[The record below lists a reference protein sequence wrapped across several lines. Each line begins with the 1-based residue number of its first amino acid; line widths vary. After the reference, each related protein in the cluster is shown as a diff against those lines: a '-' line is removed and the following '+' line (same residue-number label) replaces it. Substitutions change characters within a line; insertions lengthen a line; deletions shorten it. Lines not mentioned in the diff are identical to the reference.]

1 MTNIDDIING
11 IDTLK
16 PIPPVAAQIMALA
29 EDENSSMSDIADLI
43 IYDPSITASLLKVC
57 NSAYFGVSRNVE
69 SVRDAITLLG
79 LDQIIE
85 IILLNGTAENFRD
98 EPDGYGLGE
107 GELWHHAV
115 LSAHVAKVLAE
126 NHGLANKKH
135 LIFTAA
141 LLKDIGKI
149 IMGRFVAFSYEKINI
164 LVNSKGY
171 SFNEAEKE
179 VIGMN
184 HEELGALV
192 GEKWRFG
199 KKLIYIIR
207 NHHMSEEASRDDP
220 ETAMVYLAD
229 IVCMMMGFGTG
240 VDGLAY
246 RFYSDVLNRMNLTE
260 QDLQKIIYNTGE
272 SRQKNSKIVEFGLV

>member
-1 MTNIDDIING
+1 MTNIDDIISG

-29 EDENSSMSDIADLI
+29 EDEYSSMSDIADLI
-43 IYDPSITASLLKVC
+43 VHDPSITASLLKIC
-57 NSAYFGVSRNVE
+57 NSAYFGLSRQIE

-85 IILLNGTAENFRD
+85 LILLNGTAENFKD

-126 NHGLANKKH
+126 NTGRTSNKH

-149 IMGRFVAFSYEKINI
+149 IMGRYVAFSYEKINI
-164 LVNSKGY
+164 LVHSKGY

-179 VIGMN
+179 IIGMN
-184 HEELGALV
+184 HEELGARI
-192 GEKWRFG
+192 GKKWRFG
-199 KKLIYIIR
+199 DKLIYMIR
-207 NHHMSEEASRDDP
+207 NHHMTDETCRNDP
-220 ETAMVYLAD
+220 ETALVYLAD
-229 IVCMMMGFGTG
+229 IVCMMIGFGTSL
-240 VDGLAY
+240 DGLAY
-246 RFYSDVLNRMNLTE
+246 RFYGEVLDRMNLTE
-260 QDLQKIIYNTGE
+260 KDLQNVIFDTGE
-272 SRQKNSKIVEFGLV
+272 SRQKIEKLLNLV

>member
-1 MTNIDDIING
+1 MTNIEDIIST

-16 PIPPVAAQIMALA
+16 PIPPVATQIMALA
-29 EDENSSMSDIADLI
+29 EDEESSMSDISDLI
-43 IYDPSITASLLKVC
+43 VYDPSITASLLKIC
-57 NSAYFGVSRNVE
+57 NSAYFGLARKVE

-79 LDQIIE
+79 LDQIVE
-85 IILLNGTAENFRD
+85 LVLLNSTAENFKD

-107 GELWHHAV
+107 GELWHHEV
-115 LSAHVAKVLAE
+115 LSAHVSKMLAE
-126 NHGLANKKH
+126 NHGYANKKH
-135 LIFTAA
+135 FVFTAA
-141 LLKDIGKI
+141 LLKDIGKL

-179 VIGMN
+179 VIGMS

-192 GEKWRFG
+192 AEKWRFG

-207 NHHMSEEASRDDP
+207 NHHMSEEASRDDV
-220 ETAMVYLAD
+220 ETALVYLAD

-240 VDGLAY
+240 MDGLAY
-246 RFYSDVLNRMNLTE
+246 RFYGDVLNRMNLTE
-260 QDLQKIIYNTGE
+260 QDLHKIIYDIGE
-272 SRQKNSKIVEFGLV
+272 RRQKIQRLLNLV

>member
-29 EDENSSMSDIADLI
+29 EDEYSSMSDIADLI
-43 IYDPSITASLLKVC
+43 VHDPSITASLLKIC
-57 NSAYFGVSRNVE
+57 NSAYFGLTRQIE

-79 LDQIIE
+79 MDQIIE
-85 IILLNGTAENFRD
+85 LILLNGTAENFKD
-98 EPDGYGLGE
+98 EPAGYGLGE

-126 NHGLANKKH
+126 NTGRTSNKH

-149 IMGRFVAFSYEKINI
+149 IMGRYVAFSYEKINI
-164 LVNSKGY
+164 LVHSKGY

-179 VIGMN
+179 IIGMN
-184 HEELGALV
+184 HEELGARI
-192 GEKWRFG
+192 GKKWRFG
-199 KKLIYIIR
+199 DKLIYMIR
-207 NHHMSEEASRDDP
+207 NHHMTDETCRNDP
-220 ETAMVYLAD
+220 ETALIYLAD
-229 IVCMMMGFGTG
+229 IVCMMIGFGTSL
-240 VDGLAY
+240 DGLAY
-246 RFYSDVLNRMNLTE
+246 RFYGEVLDRMNMTE
-260 QDLQKIIYNTGE
+260 KDLQNVIFDTGE
-272 SRQKNSKIVEFGLV
+272 SRQKIEKLLNLV

>member
-1 MTNIDDIING
+1 MTNMDDIISG
-11 IDTLK
+11 IDTLT

-29 EDENSSMSDIADLI
+29 ENENSSMTDIADLI
-43 IYDPSITASLLKVC
+43 IHDPSITASLLKIC
-57 NSAYFGVSRNVE
+57 NSAYFGFSRQIE

-79 LDQIIE
+79 MDQIIE
-85 IILLNGTAENFRD
+85 LVLLNGSAENFRD

-126 NHGLANKKH
+126 NHGFADKKH
-135 LIFTAA
+135 LIFTGA

-164 LVNSKGY
+164 LVHSKGY

-179 VIGMN
+179 VIGIN

-192 GEKWRFG
+192 GKKWRFG
-199 KKLIYIIR
+199 NKLIYIIR
-207 NHHMSEEASRDDP
+207 NHHMPDEISRNDP
-220 ETAMVYLAD
+220 ETALVYLAD

-240 VDGLAY
+240 LDGLAY
-246 RFYSDVLNRMNLTE
+246 RFYSDVLKRMNLGE
-260 QDLQKIIYNTGE
+260 RDLQKVIFDTGE
-272 SRQKNSKIVEFGLV
+272 NRQKIEKLLNLV

>member
-1 MTNIDDIING
+1 MTNLDDIING

-29 EDENSSMSDIADLI
+29 EDEYSSMSDIADLI
-43 IYDPSITASLLKVC
+43 VHDPSITASLLKIC
-57 NSAYFGVSRNVE
+57 NSAYFGLTRQIE

-85 IILLNGTAENFRD
+85 LILLNGTAENFKD

-126 NHGLANKKH
+126 NTGRTSNKH

-149 IMGRFVAFSYEKINI
+149 IMGRYVAFSYEKINI
-164 LVNSKGY
+164 LVHSKGY

-179 VIGMN
+179 IIGMN
-184 HEELGALV
+184 HEELGARI
-192 GEKWRFG
+192 GKKWRFG
-199 KKLIYIIR
+199 DKLIYMIR
-207 NHHMSEEASRDDP
+207 NHHMTDETCRNDP
-220 ETAMVYLAD
+220 ETALVYLAD
-229 IVCMMMGFGTG
+229 IVCMMIGFGTSL
-240 VDGLAY
+240 DGLAY
-246 RFYSDVLNRMNLTE
+246 RFYGEVLDRMNLTE
-260 QDLQKIIYNTGE
+260 KDLQNVIFDTGE
-272 SRQKNSKIVEFGLV
+272 SRQKIEKLLNLV

>member
-11 IDTLK
+11 IDILT

-43 IYDPSITASLLKVC
+43 IHDPSITASLLKIC
-57 NSAYFGVSRNVE
+57 NSAHFGLSRQVE

-79 LDQIIE
+79 LDQIVE
-85 IILLNGTAENFRD
+85 LVLLNGTAENFRD

-115 LSAHVAKVLAE
+115 LSAHAAKVLAE

-164 LVNSKGY
+164 LVHSKGY

-179 VIGMN
+179 IIGMN
-184 HEELGALV
+184 HEELGAQV
-192 GEKWRFG
+192 GKKWRFG
-199 KKLIYIIR
+199 DKLIYIIR
-207 NHHMSEEASRDDP
+207 NHHMTDETCRNDP
-220 ETAMVYLAD
+220 ETALVYLAD
-229 IVCMMMGFGTG
+229 IVCMMIGFGTS

-260 QDLQKIIYNTGE
+260 KDLQNVIFDTGE
-272 SRQKNSKIVEFGLV
+272 HRQKIEKLLNLV

>member
-1 MTNIDDIING
+1 MTNIDDIISG
-11 IDTLK
+11 IDTLT

-29 EDENSSMSDIADLI
+29 EDENSSMFDIADLI
-43 IYDPSITASLLKVC
+43 IHDPSITASLLKIC
-57 NSAYFGVSRNVE
+57 NSAYFGLSRQIE

-79 LDQIIE
+79 LDQIVE
-85 IILLNGTAENFRD
+85 LVLLNGTAANFRD

-115 LSAHVAKVLAE
+115 LSAHVAKVLAK
-126 NHGLANKKH
+126 NHGLENKKH

-164 LVNSKGY
+164 LVHSKGY

-179 VIGMN
+179 IIGMN
-184 HEELGALV
+184 HEELGAEI
-192 GEKWRFG
+192 GKKWRFG
-199 KKLIYIIR
+199 DKLIYIIR
-207 NHHMSEEASRDDP
+207 NHHMTDETCRNDP
-220 ETAMVYLAD
+220 ETALVYLAD
-229 IVCMMMGFGTG
+229 IVCMMIGFGTS

-260 QDLQKIIYNTGE
+260 KDLQNVIFDTGE
-272 SRQKNSKIVEFGLV
+272 HRQKIEKLLNLV

>member
-43 IYDPSITASLLKVC
+43 VHDPSITASLLKIC
-57 NSAYFGVSRNVE
+57 NSAYFGLSRKVE

-79 LDQIIE
+79 LDQMVELVLI
-85 IILLNGTAENFRD
+85 NGTAENFRD

-126 NHGLANKKH
+126 NRGLANKKH

-184 HEELGALV
+184 HEELGAMV
-192 GEKWRFG
+192 GKKWRFG

-207 NHHMSEEASRDDP
+207 NHHMSEEACRDDV
-220 ETAMVYLAD
+220 ETALVYLAD
-229 IVCMMMGFGTG
+229 IVCMMMGFSTG

-260 QDLQKIIYNTGE
+260 QDLQKIIYDTGE
-272 SRQKNSKIVEFGLV
+272 RREKIQKLLNLV

>member
-1 MTNIDDIING
+1 MTNIDDIISG
-11 IDTLK
+11 IDILT

-29 EDENSSMSDIADLI
+29 EDENGSMSDIADLI
-43 IYDPSITASLLKVC
+43 IHDPSITASLLKIC
-57 NSAYFGVSRNVE
+57 NSAYFGLSRQVE

-79 LDQIIE
+79 LDQIVE
-85 IILLNGTAENFRD
+85 LVLLNGTAENFRD

-115 LSAHVAKVLAE
+115 LSAHAAKVLAE

-164 LVNSKGY
+164 LVHSKGY

-179 VIGMN
+179 IIGMN
-184 HEELGALV
+184 HEELGAQV
-192 GEKWRFG
+192 GKKWRFG
-199 KKLIYIIR
+199 DKLIYIIR
-207 NHHMSEEASRDDP
+207 NHHMTDETCRNDP
-220 ETAMVYLAD
+220 ETALVYLAD
-229 IVCMMMGFGTG
+229 IVCMMIGFGTS

-246 RFYSDVLNRMNLTE
+246 RFYSDVLDRMNLTE
-260 QDLQKIIYNTGE
+260 KDLQNVIFDTGE
-272 SRQKNSKIVEFGLV
+272 HRQKIEKLLNLV

>member
-1 MTNIDDIING
+1 MTNIEDIISG
-11 IDTLK
+11 IDTLT

-29 EDENSSMSDIADLI
+29 EDENSSMSDISDLI
-43 IYDPSITASLLKVC
+43 IHDPSITASLLKIC
-57 NSAYFGVSRNVE
+57 NSAYFGLARKVE

-79 LDQIIE
+79 LDQIVE
-85 IILLNGTAENFRD
+85 LVLLNTTAENFKD

-126 NHGLANKKH
+126 NYGVANKKH

-141 LLKDIGKI
+141 LLKDIGKL
-149 IMGRFVAFSYEKINI
+149 IMGRYVAFSYEKINI
-164 LVNSKGY
+164 LVESKGY
-171 SFNEAEKE
+171 SFNEAEKK

-184 HEELGALV
+184 HEELGGVV
-192 GEKWRFG
+192 GQRWRFG

-207 NHHMSEEASRDDP
+207 NHHMSEEASRNDV
-220 ETAMVYLAD
+220 ETALVYLAD
-229 IVCMMMGFGTG
+229 IVCMMMGVGTG

-246 RFYSDVLNRMNLTE
+246 RFYSDVLDRMKLTD
-260 QDLQKIIYNTGE
+260 QDLQKIIFDTGE
-272 SRQKNSKIVEFGLV
+272 ERQKIQMLLNLV

>member
-1 MTNIDDIING
+1 MTNIDDIISG
-11 IDTLK
+11 IDTLT

-29 EDENSSMSDIADLI
+29 EDENSSMFDIADLI
-43 IYDPSITASLLKVC
+43 IHDPSITASLLKIC
-57 NSAYFGVSRNVE
+57 NSAYFGLSRQIE

-79 LDQIIE
+79 LDQIVE
-85 IILLNGTAENFRD
+85 LVLLNGTAENFRD

-115 LSAHVAKVLAE
+115 LSAHVAKVLAK
-126 NHGLANKKH
+126 NHGLENKKH

-164 LVNSKGY
+164 LVHSKGY

-179 VIGMN
+179 IIGMN
-184 HEELGALV
+184 HEELGAEV
-192 GEKWRFG
+192 GKKWRFG
-199 KKLIYIIR
+199 DKLIYIIR
-207 NHHMSEEASRDDP
+207 NHHMTDETCRNDP
-220 ETAMVYLAD
+220 ETALVYLAD
-229 IVCMMMGFGTG
+229 IVCMMIGFGTS

-260 QDLQKIIYNTGE
+260 KDLQNVILDTGE
-272 SRQKNSKIVEFGLV
+272 HRQKIEKLLNLV

>member
-43 IYDPSITASLLKVC
+43 VYDPSITASLLKIC
-57 NSAYFGVSRNVE
+57 NSAYFGLSRKVE

-79 LDQIIE
+79 LDQIVE
-85 IILLNGTAENFRD
+85 LVLLNGTAENFRD

-141 LLKDIGKI
+141 LVKDVGKI

-207 NHHMSEEASRDDP
+207 NHHMSAEACRDDA

-240 VDGLAY
+240 LDGLAY
-246 RFYSDVLNRMNLTE
+246 RFYSDVLNRMNLTD
-260 QDLQKIIYNTGE
+260 QDLQKTIYDTGE
-272 SRQKNSKIVEFGLV
+272 RRQKIQKLLNLV

>member
-1 MTNIDDIING
+1 MTNIDDIISG
-11 IDTLK
+11 IDTLT

-29 EDENSSMSDIADLI
+29 EDENSSMFDIADLI
-43 IYDPSITASLLKVC
+43 IHDPSITASLLKIC
-57 NSAYFGVSRNVE
+57 NSAYFGLSRQIE

-79 LDQIIE
+79 LDQIVE
-85 IILLNGTAENFRD
+85 LVLLNGTAANFRD

-115 LSAHVAKVLAE
+115 LSAHVAKVLAK
-126 NHGLANKKH
+126 NHGLENKKH

-164 LVNSKGY
+164 LVHSKGY

-179 VIGMN
+179 IIGMN
-184 HEELGALV
+184 HEELGAEV
-192 GEKWRFG
+192 GKKWRFG
-199 KKLIYIIR
+199 DKLIYIIR
-207 NHHMSEEASRDDP
+207 NHHMTDETCRNDP
-220 ETAMVYLAD
+220 ETALVYLAD
-229 IVCMMMGFGTG
+229 IVCMMIGFGTS

-260 QDLQKIIYNTGE
+260 KDLQNVIFDTGE
-272 SRQKNSKIVEFGLV
+272 HRQKIEKLLNLV

>member
-1 MTNIDDIING
+1 MTNLDDIING
-11 IDTLK
+11 IDTLR

-43 IYDPSITASLLKVC
+43 IYEPSITASLLKIC
-57 NSAYFGVSRNVE
+57 NSAYFGLPRQIE

-79 LDQIIE
+79 LDQIVE
-85 IILLNGTAENFRD
+85 LVLLNGTAENFKD

-126 NHGLANKKH
+126 KHGLTDKKH

-164 LVNSKGY
+164 LVHSRGY

-179 VIGMN
+179 IIGMN
-184 HEELGALV
+184 HEELGARI
-192 GEKWRFG
+192 GKKWRFG
-199 KKLIYIIR
+199 DKLIYIIR
-207 NHHMSEEASRDDP
+207 NHHMTDENCRNDP
-220 ETAMVYLAD
+220 ETALVYLAD
-229 IVCMMMGFGTG
+229 IVCMMIGFGTSL
-240 VDGLAY
+240 DGLAY
-246 RFYSDVLNRMNLTE
+246 RFYGEVLDRMNLTE
-260 QDLQKIIYNTGE
+260 KDLQKVIFDTGE
-272 SRQKNSKIVEFGLV
+272 RRQKIERLLNLV

>member
-1 MTNIDDIING
+1 MTNIEDIISG
-11 IDTLK
+11 IDTLT

-29 EDENSSMSDIADLI
+29 EDENSSMSDISDLI
-43 IYDPSITASLLKVC
+43 IHDPSITASLLKIC
-57 NSAYFGVSRNVE
+57 NSAYFGLARKVE

-79 LDQIIE
+79 LDQIVE
-85 IILLNGTAENFRD
+85 LVLLNTTAENFKD

-126 NHGLANKKH
+126 NYGAANKKH

-141 LLKDIGKI
+141 LLKDIGKL
-149 IMGRFVAFSYEKINI
+149 IMGRYVAFSYEKINI
-164 LVNSKGY
+164 LVESKGY
-171 SFNEAEKE
+171 SFNEAEKK

-184 HEELGALV
+184 HEELGGVV
-192 GEKWRFG
+192 GQRWRFG

-207 NHHMSEEASRDDP
+207 NHHMSEEASRNDV
-220 ETAMVYLAD
+220 ETALVYLAD
-229 IVCMMMGFGTG
+229 IVCMMMGVGTG

-246 RFYSDVLNRMNLTE
+246 RFYSDVLDRMKLTD
-260 QDLQKIIYNTGE
+260 QDLQKIIFDTGE
-272 SRQKNSKIVEFGLV
+272 ERQKIQMLLNLV

>member
-1 MTNIDDIING
+1 MTNIEDIISA
-11 IDTLK
+11 IDTLT

-29 EDENSSMSDIADLI
+29 EDENSSMSDISDLI
-43 IYDPSITASLLKVC
+43 IHDPSITASLLKIC
-57 NSAYFGVSRNVE
+57 NSAYFGLARKVE

-79 LDQIIE
+79 LDQIVE
-85 IILLNGTAENFRD
+85 LVLLNSTAENFKD

-107 GELWHHAV
+107 GELWQHAV
-115 LSAHVAKVLAE
+115 LSAHVAKMLAK
-126 NHGLANKKH
+126 NHGVARKKH

-141 LLKDIGKI
+141 LLKDIGKL
-149 IMGRFVAFSYEKINI
+149 IMGRYVAFSYEKINI
-164 LVNSKGY
+164 LVGSKGY

-184 HEELGALV
+184 HEEIGALL

-207 NHHMSEEASRDDP
+207 NHHMSEEACRDDA
-220 ETAMVYLAD
+220 EIALVYLAD

-246 RFYSDVLNRMNLTE
+246 RFYGDVLNRMNLNDH
-260 QDLQKIIYNTGE
+260 DLQKIIYETGE
-272 SRQKNSKIVEFGLV
+272 RRKKIQKLLDLV

>member
-1 MTNIDDIING
+1 MTNIEDIIG
-11 IDTLK
+11 AIDTLK
-16 PIPPVAAQIMALA
+16 PIPPVATQIMALA
-29 EDENSSMSDIADLI
+29 EDENSSMSDISDLI
-43 IYDPSITASLLKVC
+43 IYDLSITASLLKIC
-57 NSAYFGVSRNVE
+57 NSAYFGLARRVE

-79 LDQIIE
+79 LDQIVE
-85 IILLNGTAENFRD
+85 LVLLNSTAENFKD

-115 LSAHVAKVLAE
+115 LSAHVAKMLAE
-126 NHGLANKKH
+126 NHGFANKKH
-135 LIFTAA
+135 FVFTAA
-141 LLKDIGKI
+141 LLKDIGKL

-164 LVNSKGY
+164 LVNAKGY

-199 KKLIYIIR
+199 KKLIYVIR
-207 NHHMSEEASRDDP
+207 NHHMSEEACRDDA
-220 ETAMVYLAD
+220 ETALVYLAD

-240 VDGLAY
+240 MDGLAY

-260 QDLQKIIYNTGE
+260 QDLQKMIYDTGE
-272 SRQKNSKIVEFGLV
+272 RRQKIQKLLNLV